1 MSSLNALLAVPLVDP
16 TRQSYFSRAKLGISL
31 MHRKQ
36 HSCSHLTES
45 LGGGVLTAIKAI
57 CDAQASIGYATELV
71 YLERLDTPTPEQI
84 QAMFPNSQIIK
95 LGKSNFTG
103 KCKLFFYSWKIL
115 FALEPQQIIHVHST
129 IAGTIIR
136 IPNLL
141 LKKVIHYTPHCYAF
155 QRKDIGLFKK
165 TIYRFIEGG
174 LTRFTPT
181 IVLGCSHAETNIA
194 HLIGA
199 KKSKY
204 LGNFVALPAIEYSS
218 DDRVDSLQ
226 VIVGTVGR
234 ITRQKNLPRYVDLIQ
249 NLGIPI
255 RFNWI
260 GGNEKK
266 EWDLGNE
273 RYMNFS
279 GWLSPQETR
288 AELKKIDV
296 FMLLSDWEGL
306 PFVALEAMA
315 LGKPVILW
323 NFDSASELVTN
334 GLEGYVVNSVEA
346 TLSALSELLSSP
358 EKRRLMGAAG
368 QKLMRTNFNLTSLP
382 AILSNI
388 YDCCDDAQK

>member
-1 MSSLNALLAVPLVDP
+1 
-16 TRQSYFSRAKLGISL
+16 

-84 QAMFPNSQIIK
+84 RAMFPNSQIVK
-95 LGKSNFTG
+95 LGESNFVG
-103 KCKLFFYSWKIL
+103 KCKLLSHSWKIL
-115 FALEPQQIIHVHST
+115 FAWKPEKIIHVHST

-141 LKKVIHYTPHCYAF
+141 FKRVIHYTPHCYAF
-155 QRKDIGLFKK
+155 QRKDIGLYRKR
-165 TIYRFIEGG
+165 IYRFIEGG

-181 IVLGCSHAETNIA
+181 IVLGCSYAETTMA

-204 LGNFVALPAIEYSS
+204 LGNFVEIPEIGYSS
-218 DDRVDSLQ
+218 DDRASSLQ
-226 VIVGTVGR
+226 VRVGTVGR
-234 ITRQKNLPRYVDLIQ
+234 ITKQKNLPRYVELIQ
-249 NLGIPI
+249 NLEIPI

-260 GGNEKK
+260 GGSEKK
-266 EWDLGNE
+266 ELDLGND
-273 RYMNFS
+273 RYVNFS

-288 AELKKIDV
+288 EELKKIDV

-323 NFDSASELVTN
+323 NFDSAGELVTN
-334 GLEGYVVNSVEA
+334 GLEGYIVNSMEA
-346 TLSALSELLSSP
+346 TLSALSELLTSP
-358 EKRRLMGAAG
+358 EKRRQMGAAG
-368 QKLMRTNFNLTSLP
+368 EKLVRTNFNLASLP

-388 YDCCDDAQK
+388 YDCCDDAKE